1 MEEKKR
7 VEELKKKERD
17 QQFLDHQE
25 RVRLFTA
32 QQRLPHLGM
41 PKSVVM
47 ISPLRLPTNFG
58 TPFNAIIGKQVTPA
72 ANKAPA
78 KVQRQPIPTQIK
90 LVGAKTTTAVSD
102 NNSEVGNGNKKNVIR
117 TPPTPP
123 ATQPKKIGQII
134 PANANLSPVT
144 TKKLPAPTIPTNI
157 SVNSTVSGNATDHFH
172 TMNSKSYY
180 CLTNVSA
187 NTTDSN
193 AVANQQQPK
202 KKLAASQMM
211 TSTPKTDAPPI
222 NPDHEMTPM
231 LRVINSPVSTGDDTY
246 NITTEK
252 MPLPSTED
260 DYNINDLSSADET
273 DDDERPRKIV
283 PKWAQSE

>member
-7 VEELKKKERD
+7 LDEKKNEERC
-17 QQFLDHQE
+17 QQFYDHQE

-32 QQRLPHLGM
+32 QQRLPHLAM
-41 PKSVVM
+41 SKS
-47 ISPLRLPTNFG
+47 IFSPIRLPTNFG
-58 TPFNAIIGKQVTPA
+58 TPFNATIGKQLTPA
-72 ANKAPA
+72 ANKAA
-78 KVQRQPIPTQIK
+78 KVQRKPIKIPVKK
-90 LVGAKTTTAVSD
+90 LVGAKPKTTTATALNA
-102 NNSEVGNGNKKNVIR
+102 NNSEVGNGNKKNVIG

-134 PANANLSPVT
+134 SANANLSPVT
-144 TKKLPAPTIPTNI
+144 TKKLPAFPAPTIPTNI
-157 SVNSTVSGNATDHFH
+157 SVNSTVSGNATEHFH
-172 TMNSKSYY
+172 TMNSKSFY

-193 AVANQQQPK
+193 AVASQQQRK
-202 KKLAASQMM
+202 KKLAAASQMM

-231 LRVINSPVSTGDDTY
+231 PRIINSQGSE
-246 NITTEK
+246 N
-252 MPLPSTED
+252 
-260 DYNINDLSSADET
+260 DYNVNDLSSADET
-273 DDDERPRKIV
+273 DKEERPRKNV